1 VRGRSKPNGTWHRRR
16 GDASPLRD
24 ALNRRSVLA
33 LVGGAVAWPFSARA
47 QEMPVVGL
55 ISSRAR
61 SDLALGDVAA
71 FREGLG
77 ETGYVEGRNVA
88 IEYRWAAGQNDRLPA
103 LAAELVQRRVAVI
116 AAMGGPAALA
126 AKAATAT
133 VPIVFGTGDDPVK
146 LGLVASLNRPGG
158 NLTGQTGLLAEVAPK
173 RLEMLREL
181 VPAAA
186 TIGALVDPA
195 NPAAETLAKDLRA
208 AAATMGVTIEVLHAR
223 TAPDLDAAFAALV
236 QRKAG
241 GLVLANDAVFNSR
254 IEQLVALAARHGLP
268 AIYPLRAFALAGGL
282 MSYGGSVTDGYRQ
295 VGIYAGRVLA
305 GARPAD
311 LPVQQ
316 AVRVELVINVKTAK
330 TLGLAVPQTLL
341 VRANEIIE

>member
-1 VRGRSKPNGTWHRRR
+1 M
-16 GDASPLRD
+16 
-24 ALNRRSVLA
+24 NRRSVLA

-47 QEMPVVGL
+47 QAMPVIGL
-55 ISSRAR
+55 ISSRAP

-77 ETGYVEGRNVA
+77 EAGYIEGRNVA
-88 IEYRWAAGQNDRLPA
+88 IEYRWADGQNDGLPG

-116 AAMGGPAALA
+116 GAMGGPAALA

-158 NLTGQTGLLAEVAPK
+158 NLTGQTGLLAEVAAK
-173 RLEMLREL
+173 RLEMLHEL
-181 VPAAA
+181 LPIASM
-186 TIGALVDPA
+186 IGVLLNPT
-195 NPAAETLAKDLRA
+195 NPASATLAKDLRA
-208 AAATMGVTIEVLHAR
+208 AAATMGVTIEVLHAS
-223 TAPDLDAAFAALV
+223 TAPDLNAAFATLGE
-236 QRKAG
+236 RKAG
-241 GLVLANDAVFNSR
+241 GLVIANDVVFNSR
-254 IEQLVALAARHGLP
+254 IEQLVALAARHALP

-295 VGIYAGRVLA
+295 VGIYTGRILA
-305 GARPAD
+305 GAKPAD

-316 AVRVELVINVKTAK
+316 AVRVELIINVKTAK

-341 VRANEIIE
+341 VRANEIVE